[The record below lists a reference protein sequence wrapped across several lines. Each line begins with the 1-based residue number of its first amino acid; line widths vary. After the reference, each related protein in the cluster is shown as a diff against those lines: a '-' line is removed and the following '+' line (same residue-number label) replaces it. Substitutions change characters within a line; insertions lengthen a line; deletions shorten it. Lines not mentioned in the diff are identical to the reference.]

1 VRAVVAAELQ
11 SDDASTATAA
21 HETLDKPGVT
31 RAMAAGGAM
40 TSPADLSTGQHY
52 MQIARQWFSEGWT
65 GNLALAADIFSGELR
80 TNGVH
85 VGVAGPVGRI
95 RDRLTGFPDL
105 TTTIEDIFVSGDKL
119 AVTLM
124 WRGTHTGDYGGVAA
138 TGKRVEVRDTAIWHF
153 VDGKVSEILTLQD
166 QFGFLR
172 QIGYLPDSV
181 YAA

>member
-1 VRAVVAAELQ
+1 MT
-11 SDDASTATAA
+11 STADL
-21 HETLDKPGVT
+21 ETSG
-31 RAMAAGGAM
+31 R
-40 TSPADLSTGQHY
+40 Y
-52 MQIARQWFSEGWT
+52 MQIARKWFTEGWT
-65 GNLALAADIFSGELR
+65 GDLAMADDIFSEELR

-105 TTTIEDIFVSGDKL
+105 TTSIEDMFVSGDKL
-119 AVTLM
+119 AITLM
-124 WRGTHTGDYGGVAA
+124 WRGTHTGAYGGVPA

-153 VDGKVSEILTLQD
+153 HGGKVAEILTLQD
-166 QFGFLR
+166 QFGLLK